1 MRTSETS
8 SYTNQIQ
15 VSRRSTLTRLSIGI
29 TILAI
34 SGIAYVSYRAARNLI
49 LHALKQAA
57 LVVVQQGV
65 DEVDKWLAIRKAEVN
80 TIANSPSLKTMDWTI
95 AIPYLEAEIKRMD
108 AFYHFGLVYPDG
120 EYYVT
125 NLGKADANLS
135 ERPHIQAGLSGEIVV
150 SDPVISKV
158 QGFPVVIIVAPIW
171 SEVPHSS
178 DIVGLNTGVINI
190 DRLAKVVNGLSYG
203 ERSYAFALNSEGI
216 PIIHPDETRMGT
228 LEQPAPSILQ
238 DEQPEL
244 RQIAT
249 QMVSGA
255 SDMNQA
261 ILDNQKVYIAQIPLK
276 HADWSVALVIP
287 RENIESQLRPLD
299 LMVLTI
305 VGMAVALILL
315 LWRVQE
321 FEKAQLEK
329 SKAAADAAN
338 KAKSDFLAT
347 MSHELRTPLH
357 AILGFSK
364 ILSENPAVQAGRKEI
379 DIIRQSGDHLLELI
393 NDVLTMSK
401 IEAGHLALHNYNF
414 DLFELLT
421 NLQNMLEI
429 RADAKGLNLNFAL
442 AEDLPQYIYG
452 DGQKLRQ
459 VLLNLLG
466 NGIKFTTQGS
476 VSLRVSSCCQLSPPS
491 KSAASDQASAD
502 CLSIRIEDTGPGI
515 APEEIPLLFQPFS
528 QTQTGLKN
536 KEGTGLGLPI
546 SQRLVQLMGGQLHV
560 SSILNQSTVFS
571 FEIVC
576 IPVDLKQVEKKH
588 SNQPVL
594 RLLDGQPDYR
604 ILVVDDRS
612 TNRELVRSIL
622 EPVGLDIRDVDNG
635 QEAISMWQNWHPHLI
650 WMDMRMPVMNG
661 YKATQAIRAIEAEQG
676 IEQRTKIIAL
686 TASVFDENRKD
697 ILASGCD
704 DLVHKPFTSETL
716 FRTLAKHLGIEYVYG
731 ESIKSIE
738 PSADIRDLSP
748 DHLPVGWLE
757 QLYQLAYEADGQGI
771 QALIE
776 KLPPGQNAWKMTLS
790 KWIDDFRFDSIIDLV
805 LQLNPEND
813 QQIRS
818 EKHPRR

>member
-49 LHALKQAA
+49 LDALKQAA

-108 AFYHFGLVYPDG
+108 AFYHFGLVYPNG

-135 ERPHIQAGLSGEIVV
+135 DRSHIQAGLSGKIVV
-150 SDPVISKV
+150 SNPVISRT

-171 SEVPHSS
+171 SEAPHTS
-178 DIVGLNTGVINI
+178 DIVGLNTGVIDI

-228 LEQPAPSILQ
+228 LELPAPSLLQ

-255 SDMNQA
+255 SAMNQA
-261 ILDNQKVYIAQIPLK
+261 ILDNQKVYVAQIPLK

-357 AILGFSK
+357 AILGFSR

-379 DIIRQSGDHLLELI
+379 DIIRHSGDHLLELI

-421 NLQNMLEI
+421 TLQNMLEI
-429 RADAKGLNLNFAL
+429 RADAKGLDLNFAL
-442 AEDLPQYIYG
+442 AEDVPQYIYG

-466 NGIKFTTQGS
+466 NGIKFTTQGY
-476 VSLRVSSCCQLSPPS
+476 VSLKVSSCRQLSPPS

-502 CLSIRIEDTGPGI
+502 CLSISIEDTGPGI

-536 KEGTGLGLPI
+536 KEGTGLGLAI
-546 SQRLVQLMGGQLHV
+546 SQRLVQLMGGQLQV
-560 SSILNQSTVFS
+560 SSILNQGTVFS
-571 FEIVC
+571 FEISC
-576 IPVDLKQVEKKH
+576 IPVDLEQVEKKH

-604 ILVVDDRS
+604 ILVVDDRP

-661 YKATQAIRAIEAEQG
+661 YKATQAIRATEAEQG

-686 TASVFDENRKD
+686 TASVFDKNRKD

-704 DLVHKPFTSETL
+704 DLVHKPFTPETL
-716 FRTLAKHLGIEYVYG
+716 FRTLAEHLGIEYVYG

-776 KLPPGQNAWKMTLS
+776 KLPPGQNAWTMTLS
-790 KWIDDFRFDSIIDLV
+790 KWIDDFRYDSIIDLV

-813 QQIRS
+813 QQILS